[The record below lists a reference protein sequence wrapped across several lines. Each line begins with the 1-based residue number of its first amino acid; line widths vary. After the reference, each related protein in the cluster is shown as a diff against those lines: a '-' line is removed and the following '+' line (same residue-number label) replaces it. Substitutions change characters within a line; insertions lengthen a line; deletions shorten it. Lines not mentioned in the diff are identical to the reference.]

1 MYIVAVPLFGD
12 QRTETVIVVF
22 DHVESSSA
30 RINATSDI
38 DHTQELVLA
47 KFYSDLL

>member
-1 MYIVAVPLFGD
+1 VHIVAVPHFGD

-30 RINATSDI
+30 RITAISDI

-47 KFYSDLL
+47 KFDLDLL